1 MKSGGSSSGLLQVRI
16 EGQEELMR
24 QSSTNAA
31 WRNRAGNFPSL
42 CEIMCLKKSNAP
54 LVGYRHRFYWVVL
67 FIAHLSIITFVL
79 NTNKMY
85 VCIVLCLVKQKTVVK
100 YSALRWWLG
109 VSSTMGTF
117 ISQELIFNK
126 NNFFFLFYEHI
137 KVKDVGM
144 YTIIHK
150 FGVGKIFVKI
160 FLILE
165 KISVSNKCCSF

>member
-1 MKSGGSSSGLLQVRI
+1 
-16 EGQEELMR
+16 
-24 QSSTNAA
+24 
-31 WRNRAGNFPSL
+31 
-42 CEIMCLKKSNAP
+42 
-54 LVGYRHRFYWVVL
+54 
-67 FIAHLSIITFVL
+67 
-79 NTNKMY
+79 
-85 VCIVLCLVKQKTVVK
+85 
-100 YSALRWWLG
+100 
-109 VSSTMGTF
+109 MGTF